1 LARRFGFDDDPWI
14 GFVLA
19 QLRMRDQ
26 DAAQHVLDHVVRIV
40 DDSIHNAGFLC
51 SCFMGSQLFSV
62 GGGLL
67 PMAA

>member
-1 LARRFGFDDDPWI
+1 MSDAALARRFGFDDDPWI

-40 DDSIHNAGFLC
+40 DDSIHNAG
-51 SCFMGSQLFSV
+51 SCVLVLRGHSCLV
-62 GGGLL
+62 WC
-67 PMAA
+67 A